1 MVRKK
6 DGSNRFCVDYRRLNK
21 VTVFDAEPLPN
32 LEALLADL
40 AQNPNHVLSKI
51 DLSKGY
57 WQVPLAPGAR
67 EKSAFQTHICHFQWL
82 VMPFELVTAPAKFSP
97 FMREVLKVIKGVVN

>member
-1 MVRKK
+1 MML
-6 DGSNRFCVDYRRLNK
+6 DYMRLNK

-32 LEALLADL
+32 IEALLADI

-57 WQVPLAPGAR
+57 WQVPDR
-67 EKSAFQTHICHFQWL
+67 IQ
-82 VMPFELVTAPAKFSP
+82 PFRHMQVTSN
-97 FMREVLKVIKGVVN
+97 G